1 MAAENEEEQLEP
13 GFVWKYYAYCPHGDQ
28 CSKGGS
34 TLGGFFSEDRARTAI
49 SNHLRGSTYHLFEQ
63 EQADLEASI
72 ADLPKVKTKEWK
84 EDADTEDEDPPDRGS
99 SSSKASKR
107 PMPPEP
113 ADPPRR
119 RRRTG
124 TASCTTI
131 AKASPKTAGPAGSPM
146 AVSANLE
153 RQITK
158 QTQQA
163 AVFVKAW
170 AMKRKQTKKQQR
182 CERKSYTKTR
192 HATPQTKNKQQQR
205 NTQHHKRK
213 TNNNQ
218 RTNTKPLH
226 EGCAEG
232 RVCLARG
239 GARQPLSLPD
249 LRGHRNFN
257 IRPFLSW
264 ATLQTTQ
271 TN

>member
-1 MAAENEEEQLEP
+1 M
-13 GFVWKYYAYCPHGDQ
+13 
-28 CSKGGS
+28 
-34 TLGGFFSEDRARTAI
+34 GGFFSEDRARTAI
-49 SNHLRGSTYHLFEQ
+49 SNHLRGSTYHMFEQ

-84 EDADTEDEDPPDRGS
+84 EDGDTEDEDPPDRGS
-99 SSSKASKR
+99 SSTKASRR

-146 AVSANLE
+146 AVAANLE
-153 RQITK
+153 KQITK
-158 QTQQA
+158 HTQQA

-182 CERKSYTKTR
+182 CERKSYTESK

-226 EGCAEG
+226 EGYAEG

-264 ATLQTTQ
+264 ATLQTTP